1 MNLPILCFLK
11 ACPKLKWHLWHS
23 ISHVFQDYENIDLFY
38 SVKSDDGTEPEKLV
52 HPKVFRQLKRN
63 WMIYRLYFFV
73 FFLIFNGKQQLGKKK
88 KNPNAVSITW
98 SMFICRYLHRRP
110 NGNHQEYISV
120 FVGGRLLTTACRL
133 KWFIGNVLPTR
144 VSSSSFENQQQK
156 RKNRLLHSLGQ
167 RLTHTHTHIRSH

>member
-1 MNLPILCFLK
+1 MCFK
-11 ACPKLKWHLWHS
+11 TTK
-23 ISHVFQDYENIDLFY
+23 NIDLFY

-63 WMIYRLYFFV
+63 WMIYRFSFFV
-73 FFLIFNGKQQLGKKK
+73 FFLITMGNSSVERKRKTPTQFRSHDLCSFAGTSIGVPMEITRNTS
-88 KNPNAVSITW
+88 VSLLEEDWW
-98 SMFICRYLHRRP
+98 SCFLP
-110 NGNHQEYISV
+110 
-120 FVGGRLLTTACRL
+120 LLTTACRL

-167 RLTHTHTHIRSH
+167 RLTHTHTH